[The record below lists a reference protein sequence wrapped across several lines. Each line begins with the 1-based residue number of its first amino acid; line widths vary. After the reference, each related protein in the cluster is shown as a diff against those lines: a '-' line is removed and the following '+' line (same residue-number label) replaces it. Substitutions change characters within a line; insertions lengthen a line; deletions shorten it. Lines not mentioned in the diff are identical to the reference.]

1 MITKNLILLP
11 GLMCDAA
18 VWAPQ
23 LAALSKLAHCAV
35 ADYGLCDSLTD
46 MALQVLESTQAANF
60 ALAGH
65 SMGGRIALEMMRLAP
80 QRITRLALLD
90 TGTQPLAAGEAGEK
104 ERAGRM
110 ALVALAQQ
118 HGMRVMGRQWA
129 SGMVHPDV
137 LGTPVF
143 ELVLHMLERSSPAQ
157 FAAQT
162 RALLNRP
169 DASTLLP
176 HIGCKTLVL
185 TGRDDLWSPPVQH
198 TLMAD
203 AIGQAKLCI
212 IEHCGHMST
221 LEQPEAVNTALA
233 HWLVEA

>member
-1 MITKNLILLP
+1 MTLNTLILLP
-11 GLMCDAA
+11 GLMSDAA

-23 LAALSKLAHCAV
+23 LAALSGLAHCEV
-35 ADYGLCDSLTD
+35 ADYGLTDSLTD
-46 MALQVLESTQAANF
+46 MAAQVLSSTEVKTF

-65 SMGGRIALEMMRLAP
+65 SMGGRIALEVLRLAP
-80 QRITRLALLD
+80 ERVTHLALLD
-90 TGTQPLAAGEAGEK
+90 TGTQPLATGEAGEK
-104 ERAGRM
+104 ERAGRL

-118 HGMRVMGRQWA
+118 QGMRVMGRQWA

-143 ELVLHMLERSSPAQ
+143 ESVLQMLERSSPAQ

-176 HIGCKTLVL
+176 HIRCQTLVL

-198 TLMAD
+198 ALMAD
-203 AIGQAKLCI
+203 AIDQAQLCI
-212 IEHCGHMST
+212 IEHCAHMST
-221 LEQPEAVNTALA
+221 LEQPDAVSAALA
-233 HWLVEA
+233 NWLTR